1 MNTVKNARV
10 LREEL
15 ALLAYS
21 AMTDAEALTALNL
34 RNIPATQPIQKSDIR
49 EYLRVTGAWLQL
61 KRSTSDAA
69 ELAIDS
75 INEDGAYDTGS
86 ALVLAKLTQVLN
98 GVAAD
103 GAVPA
108 FTEPNRD
115 AILAFGQRLITR
127 AEELS
132 LGHVRLGHITQA
144 RANS

>member
-15 ALLAYS
+15 ALPAYS
-21 AMTDAEALTALNL
+21 AMTDAEALAALNASS
-34 RNIPATQPIQKSDIR
+34 IPAAQPIQKSAIR
-49 EYLRVTGAWLQL
+49 EYLRVTGSWLQL

-69 ELAIDS
+69 ELAMDS

-86 ALVLAKLTQVLN
+86 ALVLAKLTEVLD

-108 FTEPNRD
+108 FLGPNRD

-127 AEELS
+127 AEELQ